1 MYAIKMEEAK
11 VLVTTIYASIYEGE
25 KNADALV
32 FLLPKTNGQV
42 ELSETSMFLRY
53 IAPDGVGHSEALEMY
68 PLPYSD
74 TYYQYRLSIGSKLT
88 AQAGTVEL
96 WLTALDTKDDVV
108 LKTSSLM
115 LEIKPAK
122 SVEPYLPSESRDQLE
137 QMEERIAKLAKE
149 KADNL
154 VYDEETRRL
163 QLTAESARI
172 GDSVVVPGDGY
183 ADDIKASMKDEV
195 EDTWSDMD
203 ETEDDPSTGED
214 WEDM

>member
-1 MYAIKMEEAK
+1 MYVIKMDEAK

-42 ELSETSMFLRY
+42 DLANASMFLRY
-53 IAPDGVGHSEALEMY
+53 VSPDGVGHSEVLDMY

-88 AQAGTVEL
+88 SQAGTVEL
-96 WLTALDTKDDVV
+96 WLTAMDTKDDVIV
-108 LKTSSLM
+108 KTSSLM

-122 SVEPYLPSESRDQLE
+122 SIEPYLPSESKDQLE
-137 QMEERIAKLAKE
+137 QMEERIAQLAKE

-154 VYDEETRRL
+154 VYDSETRRL
-163 QLTAESARI
+163 QLTAENALI
-172 GDSVVVPGDGY
+172 GNAVVVP
-183 ADDIKASMKDEV
+183 ADDYSCGDNPGEDWGDMGSKDDSDDGE
-195 EDTWSDMD
+195 EWSDM
-203 ETEDDPSTGED
+203 
-214 WEDM
+214 